1 MRRTLV
7 GRKKPAMSTTAVR
20 RPARID
26 KAEKAFV
33 KDLTKILGPVLAKMT
48 PAERQERL
56 KKLKAYLSSLD
67 ESVAK
72 RA

>member
-26 KAEKAFV
+26 KIEEDFA
-33 KDLTKILGPVLAKMT
+33 KDLAKILHPVLAKMS
-48 PAERQERL
+48 PAEREVRM

-67 ESVAK
+67 ENEAK

>member
-1 MRRTLV
+1 MRRTLA

-20 RPARID
+20 RPPRTD
-26 KAEKAFV
+26 KAEETFV
-33 KDLTKILGPVLAKMT
+33 KDLTRILRPVLAKMT
-48 PAERQERL
+48 PVERRERM

-67 ESVAK
+67 ENVAK

>member
-20 RPARID
+20 RPARTD
-26 KAEKAFV
+26 KAEEDFA
-33 KDLTKILGPVLAKMT
+33 KDLAKILHPVLAKMS
-48 PAERQERL
+48 PAERHERM

-67 ESVAK
+67 ENVAK